1 MLAKRKKEDNECQQ
15 HTMPLGED
23 HCRMRSKSPGDCS
36 KPRRDDVEAVP
47 DGSQKASG
55 LKA

>member
-23 HCRMRSKSPGDCS
+23 HCGMRSKSPGDCS